1 MEEVIVTLVLMAL
14 VLAWFVYVIV
24 GFRVTNLERRLDSM
38 IETINRYRQ
47 EDLKRA
53 QERREIDRERVSEKF
68 DRLEARLK

>member
-53 QERREIDRERVSEKF
+53 QERREIDRERVTEKF